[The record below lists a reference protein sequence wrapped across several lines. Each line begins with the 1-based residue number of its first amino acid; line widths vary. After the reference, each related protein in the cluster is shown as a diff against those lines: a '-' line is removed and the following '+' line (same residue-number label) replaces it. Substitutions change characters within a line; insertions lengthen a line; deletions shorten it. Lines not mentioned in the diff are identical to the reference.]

1 MNYYELKQIIEETLK
16 NDSILLSRPEPLNE
30 ASYGRVKRKIEQS
43 MIPFVMISAFR
54 GNLKKEENLKR
65 QKELQ
70 NVVASMGFPF
80 TKMPGSG
87 YVEDPEEEG
96 EAPREVKENSIII
109 WNERRPD
116 VKESDLSIFEL
127 AKFLA
132 NEYNQDSFIY
142 GKPFKSDDE
151 ESNMVIRLFDKNGE
165 TIKEPWAGP
174 WSSLTQVDDDDVF
187 WSTIGSKK
195 AKLTELKEQYEKMQ
209 VKSKLDAMKKQYG
222 LDAIKSALK
231 RFK

>member
-1 MNYYELKQIIEETLK
+1 
-16 NDSILLSRPEPLNE
+16 
-30 ASYGRVKRKIEQS
+30 

-54 GNLKKEENLKR
+54 GNLDKKENLKR
-65 QKELQ
+65 QKKLEKI
-70 NVVASMGFPF
+70 VSTMGFPF

-87 YVEDPEEEG
+87 YVEEPEEEG
-96 EAPREVKENSIII
+96 ESPREVKENSIII

-116 VKESDLSIFEL
+116 VEESDLSIFEL

-132 NEYNQDSFIY
+132 N
-142 GKPFKSDDE
+142 
-151 ESNMVIRLFDKNGE
+151 KNGD
-165 TIKEPWAGP
+165 TINEPWAGP
-174 WSSLTQVDDDDVF
+174 WSSLTQIDDDDLF
-187 WSTIGSKK
+187 WSAIGSKK
-195 AKLTELKEQYEKMQ
+195 TKLTELKEQYEKMQ

>member
-1 MNYYELKQIIEETLK
+1 MNYYELKQIIEETIR
-16 NDSILLSRPEPLNE
+16 NGSILLSRPEPLNE

-70 NVVASMGFPF
+70 NIVASMGFPF

-195 AKLTELKEQYEKMQ
+195 VKLTELKEQYEKMQ

-222 LDAIKSALK
+222 LDAIKSAFK

>member
-1 MNYYELKQIIEETLK
+1 MNYNELKQIIEETIRSQ
-16 NDSILLSRPEPLNE
+16 SILLSRPEPLNE
-30 ASYGRVKRKIEQS
+30 ASYGRVKNKIEQL

-54 GNLKKEENLKR
+54 GNLKKEENLKS
-65 QKELQ
+65 QKKLEKI
-70 NVVASMGFPF
+70 VSSMGYPF

-87 YVEDPEEEG
+87 YVEEPEEEG
-96 EAPREVKENSIII
+96 ESPREVKENSIII

-116 VKESDLSIFEL
+116 VEESDLSIFEL

-132 NEYNQDSFIY
+132 NEYNQDSFIF

-151 ESNMVIRLFDKNGE
+151 EKKMVVRLYDKNGD
-165 TIKEPWAGP
+165 TINEPWAGP
-174 WSSLTQVDDDDVF
+174 WSSLTQIDDDDLF
-187 WSTIGSKK
+187 WSAIGSKK
-195 AKLTELKEQYEKMQ
+195 TKLTELKEQYEKMQ

>member
-1 MNYYELKQIIEETLK
+1 MNYNELKQIIEETIRSQ
-16 NDSILLSRPEPLNE
+16 SILLSRPEPLNE

-54 GNLKKEENLKR
+54 GNLEKKENLKR
-65 QKELQ
+65 QKKLEKI
-70 NVVASMGFPF
+70 VSTMGFPF

-87 YVEDPEEEG
+87 YVEEPEEEG
-96 EAPREVKENSIII
+96 ESPREVKENSIII

-116 VKESDLSIFEL
+116 VEESDLSIFEL

-132 NEYNQDSFIY
+132 NEYNQDSFIF

-151 ESNMVIRLFDKNGE
+151 EKKMIVRLYNKNGD
-165 TIKEPWAGP
+165 TINEPWAGP
-174 WSSLTQVDDDDVF
+174 WSSLTQIDDDDLF
-187 WSTIGSKK
+187 WSAIGSKK
-195 AKLTELKEQYEKMQ
+195 TKLTELKEQYEKMQ